1 MLENFLKIAIVFFL
15 RCMKEEI
22 FGPIVCIDTFK
33 TEEEAIEKAND
44 AEYGLCASVWSE
56 NVGVIHRVAEALE
69 VGMYSEIF
77 TF

>member
-1 MLENFLKIAIVFFL
+1 
-15 RCMKEEI
+15 MKEEI
-22 FGPIVCIDTFK
+22 FGPIVCIDTFN

-69 VGMYSEIF
+69 VGK
-77 TF
+77 